1 MVTDVPFEP
10 GSSPL
15 VRGALPCPDLRRQA
29 GGIIP
34 ARAGSTA
41 REHLGRDRG
50 QDHPRS
56 CGEHWLNHQ
65 HRTWSEGSSPLVRGA
80 RAPSWCLFSAHGI
93 IPARA
98 GSTNM
103 YYQTHP
109 ILQDHPRSCGEHLLP
124 YRSKSLHAG
133 SSPLVR
139 GALFSSHFISVRR
152 GIIPARAGSTIE
164 GYLACYI

>member
-34 ARAGSTA
+34 ARAGSTYQA
-41 REHLGRDRG
+41 HRFRCLTW
-50 QDHPRS
+50 DHPRS
-56 CGEHWLNHQ
+56 CGEHIEYQALQ
-65 HRTWSEGSSPLVRGA
+65 TGVTGSSPLVRGA
-80 RAPSWCLFSAHGI
+80 PRPRHRSRSRTRI

-98 GSTNM
+98 GSTV
-103 YYQTHP
+103 YGCE
-109 ILQDHPRSCGEHLLP
+109 LCVVDWDHPRSCGEHYALP
-124 YRSKSLHAG
+124 WHRPDPRG

-139 GALFSSHFISVRR
+139 GALFRDFR
-152 GIIPARAGSTIE
+152 GKSLERIIPARAGSTM
-164 GYLACYI
+164 